1 MKYLLKYNLFL
12 EENEFDIK
20 DSDAEDVK
28 MSKEKLNDLKNQ
40 ISDYN
45 QNKSKIVDLYKNA
58 NSIEEANEQLKKII
72 GEDSE
77 TRNPFLV
84 QLANIERMSKEIDLM
99 QDSTA
104 NDKIKIDDLKQELSL
119 TKDDTTKKALLTKIT
134 DIDNRISER
143 NKKIT
148 DKQKEVLESDKEH
161 KEKMIKNQSEIQ
173 EWIKKISD
181 LS

>member
-28 MSKEKLNDLKNQ
+28 MSKEKLDDLKNQ

-45 QNKSKIVDLYKNA
+45 QNKSKIVDLYKKA
-58 NSIEEANEQLKKII
+58 NSIEEANEQLEKII
-72 GEDSE
+72 GIDSE
-77 TRNPFLV
+77 DRNPFLV

-119 TKDDTTKKALLTKIT
+119 TKDDTTKKSLAAKIS
-134 DIDNRISER
+134 DINNRIADR
-143 NKKIT
+143 NKKIA
-148 DKQKEVLESDKEH
+148 DKQKEVIEGDKIH
-161 KEKMIKNQSEIQ
+161 KEKMTKNQSEIQ

-181 LS
+181 LG

>member
-12 EENEFDIK
+12 EENEFDVK

-28 MSKEKLNDLKNQ
+28 MSKEKLDDLKNQ
-40 ISDYN
+40 ISNYN

-58 NSIEEANEQLKKII
+58 NSIEEASEQLEKII
-72 GEDSE
+72 GRDSE
-77 TRNPFLV
+77 DRNPFLV

-119 TKDDTTKKALLTKIT
+119 TKDDTTKKALSSKIT
-134 DIDNRISER
+134 DINNRISDR

-161 KEKMIKNQSEIQ
+161 KEKMVKNQSEIQ